1 MHILN
6 IPCVKPNPVQLE
18 LLPSRSR
25 KQLDSEAEHLGQGC
39 DLSLEGVSLFG
50 KDYDLAFG

>member
-1 MHILN
+1 VNILN

-25 KQLDSEAEHLGQGC
+25 KQLDSEPEHLGQGC
-39 DLSLEGVSLFG
+39 DLGLEGVSLFG